1 MELTPKAAVTEFRE
15 RIRWMTIFV
24 SLGMIAL
31 IGRLFAVQIID
42 SAHWVKIA
50 EDNVLRRIDLPT
62 TRGLIRDAR
71 GRVIATNRPSY
82 NVYVVPGFFRTENF
96 PRFAEYLGLGRD
108 ERDRLEN
115 RIRGAEGPRRF
126 HQVLARADIGREALA
141 LVETHR
147 ADLPGVQVFAVPVR
161 QYPFGELA
169 SHAIGFL
176 NEVNAD
182 DLNEY
187 QDRDYRPGE
196 RIGRSGLERAWESI
210 LRGRRGWL
218 RLEHDVRGMTLS
230 ARDMGPDVAPDR
242 RVDPVPGRDL
252 VLSLDMELMRS
263 IDRAFRGR
271 PSGAAAVVDVRTG
284 RVMALYSRPSIDP
297 NLLITGIPPALAREI
312 DENPYRPRIDKT
324 IYESYY
330 PGSTFKPFAALSG
343 LEAQVIDER
352 TQVSCN
358 GRHEIGRR
366 VFRCQ
371 HNHGIV
377 SLRRALVES
386 CNIYF
391 YTLAETI
398 SMDLIARMANEFGLG
413 HRTGVGINQETPGF
427 IPTRAWYVQNF
438 GQFRTG
444 FSLNMAIGQGN
455 TRATVLQMAMAYAAL
470 ANGGTLFV
478 PQIVERVEGP
488 DGDVIQTFSP
498 TVRRHVQVSPDNL
511 LRVTSALAGVV
522 ADRAGTAHN
531 AMLSEVSIAGKTG
544 TAQVAHIGLPHDD
557 PRRNWYENRD
567 HAWFA
572 GFAPAEAPEIAI
584 VVLVEHGGSGGHEAA
599 PVVSQIVRDWF
610 TRIRPGAQLPTVTAA
625 QARAAAH
632 HN

>member
-15 RIRWMTIFV
+15 RIRWMNVFV
-24 SLGMIAL
+24 TLVMCAL
-31 IGRLFAVQIID
+31 VSGLFYEQVVRADRWTRV
-42 SAHWVKIA
+42 AN
-50 EDNVLRRIDLPT
+50 DNVLRRIDLPT

-82 NVYVVPGFFRTENF
+82 NVYVIPGFFRVENF
-96 PRFAEYLGLGRD
+96 PRFAEYLGLSRD
-108 ERDRLEN
+108 ERDRLEA
-115 RIRGAEGPRRF
+115 RIRGAEGPRRY
-126 HQVLARADIGREALA
+126 HQLLARADIDREALA
-141 LVETHR
+141 LIETHR
-147 ADLPGVQVFAVPVR
+147 SDLQGVQVFAVPVR
-161 QYPFGELA
+161 QYPFGSLA

-182 DLNEY
+182 DLAEY
-187 QDRDYRPGE
+187 RDRDYRAGE

-210 LRGRRGWL
+210 LRGRRGWV
-218 RLEHDVRGMTLS
+218 RVEHDVRGAMLS
-230 ARDMGPDVAPDR
+230 ARDAVPDLPAER
-242 RVDPVPGRDL
+242 RQEPVPGRDL
-252 VLSLDMELMRS
+252 VLSLDMELMRAV
-263 IDRAFRGR
+263 DRAFRGR

-284 RVMALYSRPSIDP
+284 RVLALYSRPSIDP
-297 NLLITGIPPALAREI
+297 NLLTTGIPTALAREI

-330 PGSTFKPFAALSG
+330 PGSTFKPISALSG
-343 LEAQVIDER
+343 LEAGLIDDR
-352 TQVSCN
+352 TAVNCN
-358 GRHEIGRR
+358 GRHELGRR

-371 HNHGIV
+371 HNHGATM
-377 SLRRALVES
+377 LRRALVES

-413 HRTGVGINQETPGF
+413 HRTGIGINQETPGF

-455 TRATVLQMAMAYAAL
+455 TRVTVLQTALMYAAL

-488 DGDVIQTFSP
+488 DGQVIQTFEP
-498 TVRRHVQVSPDNL
+498 VVRRRVQIEPANL
-511 LRVTSALAGVV
+511 TRITTALAGVV

-531 AMLSEVSIAGKTG
+531 AMLAEVTIAGKTG
-544 TAQVAHIGLPHDD
+544 TAQVAHQSLPSGD

-572 GFAPAEAPEIAI
+572 GFAPAESPEIAV

-599 PVVSQIVRDWF
+599 PLVSQIVRDWF
-610 TRIRPGAQLPTVTAA
+610 TRIRPGASAPPRPGAGA
-625 QARAAAH
+625 PPR
-632 HN
+632 

>member
-15 RIRWMTIFV
+15 RIRWMNLV
-24 SLGMIAL
+24 AVLVVCAL
-31 IGRLFAVQIID
+31 VGRLFYEQVLRAD
-42 SAHWVKIA
+42 HWSRIA
-50 EDNVLRRIDLPT
+50 NDNVLRRIDLPT
-62 TRGLIRDAR
+62 TRGIIRDAR

-82 NVYVVPGFFRTENF
+82 NVYIIPGFFRIENY
-96 PRFAEYLGLGRD
+96 PRLAEYLGLSRD
-108 ERDRLEN
+108 ERDRLEA
-115 RIRGAEGPRRF
+115 RMRSAEGPRRY
-126 HQVLARADIGREALA
+126 HQLLARADIDREALA
-141 LVETHR
+141 LIETHR

-169 SHAIGFL
+169 SHAVGFL

-182 DLNEY
+182 DLRAY
-187 QDRDYRPGE
+187 RDRDYRAGE
-196 RIGRSGLERAWESI
+196 RIGRSGLESAWESI
-210 LRGRRGWL
+210 LRGRRGWV
-218 RLEHDVRGMTLS
+218 RLEHDVRGVMLS
-230 ARDMGPDVAPDR
+230 SRESLPELAPER
-242 RVDPVPGRDL
+242 RQEPVPGRDL

-284 RVMALYSRPSIDP
+284 RVLALYSRPSIDP
-297 NLLITGIPPALAREI
+297 NLLITGIPPSIAREI

-330 PGSTFKPFAALSG
+330 PGSTFKPVSALAG
-343 LEAQVIDER
+343 LEAGLIDDR

-358 GRHEIGRR
+358 GRHELGRR

-371 HNHGIV
+371 HNHGV
-377 SLRRALVES
+377 VQLRRALVES

-413 HRTGVGINQETPGF
+413 HRTGIGINQETPGF
-427 IPTRAWYVQNF
+427 IPTRAWYVQEF

-455 TRATVLQMAMAYAAL
+455 TRVTVLQMALMYAAL

-478 PQIVERVEGP
+478 PQLVERVEGP
-488 DGDVIQTFSP
+488 DGQVIQSFSP
-498 TVRRHVQVSPDNL
+498 TVRRHVQIDNANL
-511 LRVTSALAGVV
+511 VRINTALAGVV

-531 AMLSEVSIAGKTG
+531 AAIEEVTIAGKTG
-544 TAQVAHIGLPHDD
+544 TAQVAHSSLPSGD

-572 GFAPAEAPEIAI
+572 GFAPADAPEIAV

-599 PVVSQIVRDWF
+599 PLVSQIVRDWF
-610 TRIRPGAQLPTVTAA
+610 TRIRSGASTAPAPTTP
-625 QARAAAH
+625 ARH
-632 HN
+632 

>member
-1 MELTPKAAVTEFRE
+1 VELTPKAAVTEFRE
-15 RIRWMTIFV
+15 RIRWMNLV
-24 SLGMIAL
+24 AVLVVCAL
-31 IGRLFAVQIID
+31 VGRLFYEQVLRAD
-42 SAHWVKIA
+42 HWSRIA
-50 EDNVLRRIDLPT
+50 NDNVLRRIDLPT
-62 TRGLIRDAR
+62 TRGIIRDAR

-82 NVYVVPGFFRTENF
+82 NVYIIPGFFRIENY
-96 PRFAEYLGLGRD
+96 PRLAEYLGLSRD
-108 ERDRLEN
+108 ERDRLEA
-115 RIRGAEGPRRF
+115 RMRSAEGPRRY
-126 HQVLARADIGREALA
+126 HQLLARADIDREALA
-141 LVETHR
+141 LIETHR

-169 SHAIGFL
+169 SHAVGFL

-182 DLNEY
+182 DLRAY
-187 QDRDYRPGE
+187 RDRDYRAGE
-196 RIGRSGLERAWESI
+196 RIGRSGLESAWESI
-210 LRGRRGWL
+210 LRGRRGWV
-218 RLEHDVRGMTLS
+218 RLEHDVRGVMLAS
-230 ARDMGPDVAPDR
+230 RESLPELAPER
-242 RVDPVPGRDL
+242 RQEPVPGRDL

-284 RVMALYSRPSIDP
+284 RVLALYSRPSIDP
-297 NLLITGIPPALAREI
+297 NLLITGIPPSIAREI

-330 PGSTFKPFAALSG
+330 PGSTFKPVSALAG
-343 LEAQVIDER
+343 LEAGLLDDR

-358 GRHEIGRR
+358 GRHELGRR

-371 HNHGIV
+371 HNHGV
-377 SLRRALVES
+377 VQLRRALVES

-413 HRTGVGINQETPGF
+413 HRTGIGINQETPGF
-427 IPTRAWYVQNF
+427 IPTRAWYVQEF

-455 TRATVLQMAMAYAAL
+455 TRVTVLQTAMMYAAL

-478 PQIVERVEGP
+478 PQLVERVEGP
-488 DGDVIQTFSP
+488 DGQVIQSFSP
-498 TVRRHVQVSPDNL
+498 TVRRRVQIDGANL
-511 LRVTSALAGVV
+511 TRINTALAGVV

-531 AMLSEVSIAGKTG
+531 AAIEEVTIAGKTG
-544 TAQVAHIGLPHDD
+544 TAQVAHSSLPSGD

-572 GFAPAEAPEIAI
+572 GFAPADAPEIAV

-599 PVVSQIVRDWF
+599 PLVSQIVRDWF
-610 TRIRPGAQLPTVTAA
+610 TRIRTGASTAPAPTTP
-625 QARAAAH
+625 ARR
-632 HN
+632 

>member
-15 RIRWMTIFV
+15 RIRWMNLVAVLFV
-24 SLGMIAL
+24 TAL
-31 IGRLFAVQIID
+31 VGRLFYEQVLRAD
-42 SAHWVKIA
+42 HWTRIA
-50 EDNVLRRIDLPT
+50 SDNVLRRIDLPT
-62 TRGLIRDAR
+62 TRGIIRDAR

-82 NVYVVPGFFRTENF
+82 NVYLIPGFFRIENY
-96 PRFAEYLGLGRD
+96 PRLAEYLGLSRD
-108 ERDRLEN
+108 ERDRLEA
-115 RIRGAEGPRRF
+115 RMRSAEGPRRY
-126 HQVLARADIGREALA
+126 HQLLARADIDREALA
-141 LVETHR
+141 LIETHR

-182 DLNEY
+182 DLRAY
-187 QDRDYRPGE
+187 QDRDYRAGE
-196 RIGRSGLERAWESI
+196 RIGRSGLESAWESI
-210 LRGRRGWL
+210 LRGRRGWV
-218 RLEHDVRGMTLS
+218 RLEHDVRGVMLS
-230 ARDMGPDVAPDR
+230 SRDAIPELAPER
-242 RVDPVPGRDL
+242 RQEPVPGRDL

-284 RVMALYSRPSIDP
+284 RVLALYSRPSIDP
-297 NLLITGIPPALAREI
+297 NLLITGIPPSIAREI

-330 PGSTFKPFAALSG
+330 PGSTFKPISALSG
-343 LEAQVIDER
+343 LEAGLLDER

-358 GRHEIGRR
+358 GRHELGRR

-371 HNHGIV
+371 HNHGV
-377 SLRRALVES
+377 VHLRRALVES

-413 HRTGVGINQETPGF
+413 HRTGIGINQETPGF
-427 IPTRAWYVQNF
+427 IPTRAWYVQEF

-455 TRATVLQMAMAYAAL
+455 TRVTVLQTAMMYAAL

-478 PQIVERVEGP
+478 PQVVERVEGP
-488 DGDVIQTFSP
+488 DGQVIQSFSP
-498 TVRRHVQVSPDNL
+498 TVRRHVQIDPSNL
-511 LRVTSALAGVV
+511 TRINTALAGVV

-531 AMLSEVSIAGKTG
+531 AAITEVTIAGKTG
-544 TAQVAHIGLPHDD
+544 TAQVAHSSLPSGD

-572 GFAPAEAPEIAI
+572 GFAPADSPEIAV

-599 PVVSQIVRDWF
+599 PLVSQIVRDWF
-610 TRIRPGAQLPTVTAA
+610 TRIRAGATVPPAAPT
-625 QARAAAH
+625 RRR
-632 HN
+632 

>member
-15 RIRWMTIFV
+15 RIRWMNLV
-24 SLGMIAL
+24 AVLGL
-31 IGRLFAVQIID
+31 LYLVGRLFYEQILRAD
-42 SAHWVKIA
+42 HWTRIA
-50 EDNVLRRIDLPT
+50 NDNVLRRIDLPT
-62 TRGLIRDAR
+62 TRGIIRDAR

-82 NVYVVPGFFRTENF
+82 NVYVIPGYFRIENY
-96 PRFAEYLGLGRD
+96 PRFAEYLGLSRD
-108 ERDRLEN
+108 ERDRLEA
-115 RIRGAEGPRRF
+115 RMRSAEGPRRY
-126 HQVLARADIGREALA
+126 HQILARADIDREALA
-141 LVETHR
+141 LIETHR
-147 ADLPGVQVFAVPVR
+147 ADLPGVQVFAIPVR
-161 QYPFGELA
+161 QYPFGALA

-182 DLNEY
+182 DLQAY
-187 QDRDYRPGE
+187 RDRDYRPGE
-196 RIGRSGLERAWESI
+196 RIGRSGLEAAWESI
-210 LRGRRGWL
+210 LRGRRGWV
-218 RLEHDVRGMTLS
+218 RLEHDVRGVMLTSRESL
-230 ARDMGPDVAPDR
+230 PDLPPER
-242 RVDPVPGRDL
+242 RQEPVPGRDL
-252 VLSLDMELMRS
+252 VLSLDMELTRS

-284 RVMALYSRPSIDP
+284 RVLALYSRPSIDP
-297 NLLITGIPPALAREI
+297 NLLISGIPPSIAREI

-330 PGSTFKPFAALSG
+330 PGSTFKPISALAG
-343 LEAQVIDER
+343 LEAGLIDDR

-358 GRHEIGRR
+358 GRHELGRR

-371 HNHGIV
+371 HNHGV
-377 SLRRALVES
+377 VQLRRALVES

-413 HRTGVGINQETPGF
+413 HRTGIGINQETPGF
-427 IPTRAWYVQNF
+427 IPTRAWYVQEF

-455 TRATVLQMAMAYAAL
+455 TRVTVLQTAMMYAAL

-478 PQIVERVEGP
+478 PQLVERVEGP
-488 DGDVIQTFSP
+488 DGQVIQSFSP
-498 TVRRHVQVSPDNL
+498 TVRRRVQVDRANL
-511 LRVTSALAGVV
+511 TRITTALAGVV

-531 AMLSEVSIAGKTG
+531 AAIAEVTIAGKTG
-544 TAQVAHIGLPHDD
+544 TAQVAHASLPSGD

-572 GFAPAEAPEIAI
+572 GFAPAEAPEIAV

-599 PVVSQIVRDWF
+599 PLVSQIVRDWF
-610 TRIRPGAQLPTVTAA
+610 TRIRPGATPPPAP
-625 QARAAAH
+625 QARR
-632 HN
+632 